1 MSAAIVLFSSFALI
15 RSGDAWLGA
24 LYLLILLMPLSSA
37 AYFWRKQKLNQTPKS
52 HSTLKYGGVLFA
64 LQGAALACWAYDLA
78 TTCYAVDVARIA
90 YELNPLGWPLGAL
103 GALVYYAPAVAFTYL
118 LLFRFKDKTSYY
130 AAVPMAAIS
139 LCMGAMNLYAGIGNF
154 HFFLVTAWLP
164 TATHYS
170 LLALVLSVDLACLV
184 TLAVTAKRQVT
195 RHRNFNP
202 MQKLP

>member
-1 MSAAIVLFSSFALI
+1 MSAAIALFSSFALI
-15 RSGDAWLGA
+15 QSGDVWLGA

-37 AYFWRKQKLNQTPKS
+37 VYFWRKQKLNRTPKS
-52 HSTLKYGGVLFA
+52 RSISKYGGFLFA

-78 TTCYAVDVARIA
+78 TTYYAVDVARIA

-103 GALVYYAPAVAFTYL
+103 GALVYYAPAVTFTYL
-118 LLFRFKDKTSYY
+118 LLFRIKDKTAYY
-130 AAVPMAAIS
+130 AAIPMAAIS

-154 HFFLVTAWLP
+154 FLVTAWLP
-164 TATHYS
+164 TATRYS

-195 RHRNFNP
+195 RSRELNP